1 MGRGWLLGSKHE
13 EQLDFRL
20 TSDHSARR
28 VSTGTDI
35 PAKNRFSSGILL
47 LKTVNDV
54 LCRATDSRCPIS
66 SRSLLLGDAVPDGGP
81 RLIDQHP

>member
-1 MGRGWLLGSKHE
+1 
-13 EQLDFRL
+13 
-20 TSDHSARR
+20 

-81 RLIDQHP
+81 RLIDQHPWSCSLCPSRRGETRVCPKRA